1 MNITILG
8 KEFPIEYTIQAQ
20 QEMAEKF
27 GDSFFEFSEENSGSF
42 VSAAKSMMDVSC
54 IISILMSGAEKRE
67 RVRCMMYGEE
77 FTGPKALTAEEVAA
91 AVHPGNFLEYRV
103 AIVECIKSAQKTTVE
118 IQKEKNV
125 ETTL

>member
-20 QEMAEKF
+20 QKMAEKF
-27 GDSFFEFSEENSGSF
+27 GDSFFNEINTDSF
-42 VSAAKSMMDVSC
+42 VSAAKSMTDISC
-54 IISILMSGAEKRE
+54 MISILMDGAEKRE

-77 FTGPKALTAEEVAA
+77 FQGPKALTAEQIAA
-91 AVHPGNFLEYRV
+91 AVHPGDFMEYQDAILE
-103 AIVECIKSAQKTTVE
+103 CMKSAQKTTVE

-125 ETTL
+125 KTTL

>member
-27 GDSFFEFSEENSGSF
+27 GDSFFDEVSTDSF
-42 VSAAKSMMDVSC
+42 VSAAKSMMDISC
-54 IISILMSGAEKRE
+54 IISILMNGAEKRE
-67 RVRCMMYGEE
+67 RVRCMMYDEE
-77 FTGPKALTAEEVAA
+77 FKGPKALTAEEVAA
-91 AVHPGNFLEYRV
+91 AVHPRDFVGYRG
-103 AIVECIKSAQKTTVE
+103 AIIECIKSAQKVTVE

-125 ETTL
+125 KATL